1 MILNILRKFLIFFL
15 YFILCIYSLEFLS
28 YFFLKKDKDFAE
40 KSFEQVKKE
49 IFVKNK
55 SFDQRNDYQAF
66 YEENIKNNVQPSFK
80 LSQNNISVNDHN
92 NILSNFLT
100 YKIEN
105 GYKIP
110 FRGPKNMLSLGSN
123 EEGVR
128 EVIHNDYLGFKN
140 FNSNYKKE
148 IDIIIVGDSFAEGVP
163 FGNEHTITEFINR
176 KKNLNSLNFGFSGAG
191 PLGSLGIIRE
201 YGTVFKP
208 KHTFYLYYEGND
220 LLDLSYEKKTF
231 LIKYL
236 DEFYSQNLYNSK
248 KEVTN
253 FLTEYNEL
261 FFKILPSKIIQEK
274 KITEK
279 NKFNEKKVFKEK
291 LKDFL
296 ELQNLKEIIP
306 KDVYYLKNEKV
317 DYLLF
322 EKIINLMK
330 KDVSKWSGNFT
341 IIYLPS
347 FTRYNKNFSITD
359 FLKKRKIQEI
369 ISNNNISLIDM
380 DDIFKE
386 NDMNNN
392 NLFNLGI
399 YGHYVKEGYELIAN
413 TIIKDIKY

>member
-49 IFVKNK
+49 IFIKNK

-148 IDIIIVGDSFAEGVP
+148 IDIIIVGDPLLKACLLVT
-163 FGNEHTITEFINR
+163 NIQLQNLLTE
-176 KKNLNSLNFGFSGAG
+176 KNLNSLNFGFSGAG

-201 YGTVFKP
+201 YGSVFKP

-279 NKFNEKKVFKEK
+279 NKFNEKKVFTEK

-359 FLKKRKIQEI
+359 FLKKEK
-369 ISNNNISLIDM
+369 
-380 DDIFKE
+380 FK
-386 NDMNNN
+386 
-392 NLFNLGI
+392 
-399 YGHYVKEGYELIAN
+399 K
-413 TIIKDIKY
+413 